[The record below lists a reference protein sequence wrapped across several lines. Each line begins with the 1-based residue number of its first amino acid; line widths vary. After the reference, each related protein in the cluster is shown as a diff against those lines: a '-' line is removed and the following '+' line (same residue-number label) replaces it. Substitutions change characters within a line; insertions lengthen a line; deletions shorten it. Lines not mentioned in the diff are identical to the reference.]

1 MTICTRRPAFKP
13 IALLVSA
20 TCLSFS
26 SHASDTL
33 DGVAGLSPITVTSS
47 RFDESLSQSLP
58 QTTIISASDIER
70 SGLTDV
76 SQILQKLG
84 NVPTR
89 ISLSGTQDQSIDL
102 RGYGVTSDNN
112 VVVLLD
118 GVRLSEIEQAAART
132 SMIPVESI
140 DHIEITR
147 GGSSVLYGEGAT
159 SGVINIVSKNHPG
172 NSAALSGGLGSFA
185 TKESN
190 AWVSRQVD
198 GTSVALFGKTLNT
211 DNYRANNQAQVRTGG
226 ASLQWQ
232 PDADRTLGVRLYSD
246 SEDTRFPGPL
256 TLQQFQLNPRQTVT
270 PNDSGNISGNAVTVF
285 GKAVVGNTEWAVDAN
300 VRNKQSGANLPS
312 IGGTTDISANFEG
325 LSPRAKI
332 HDAII
337 KGNDLTVGLDL
348 SRWDR
353 TYSSVYPAYPQY
365 STLGE
370 HLIQNS
376 DALYLRDDWSLT
388 PVDRLVAG
396 GRVERIQKEL
406 ASSDSSNLH
415 AFELQYIRTLYE
427 KVESYI
433 RTGQSYRVANIDEL
447 RGAAGNLLP
456 QTSMDYEAGIS
467 WNRLEASNAALR
479 LFRSDIQNELVFDPV
494 QFINVNLPPTQRE
507 GLELEGRYQ
516 ATQSLALRG
525 SGQWIRAVF
534 SEGAYQG
541 HRVPLVPQFNIQ
553 TGVEWKPQA
562 HQTLDLSARLVGQQY
577 VDSDFMGT
585 LPPIPFY
592 WTADLRYTT
601 ALTKQWNLVAS
612 ANNLLNRQYYDYAN
626 SYGAYYPSPG
636 KNFGMLL
643 KYVY

>member
-1 MTICTRRPAFKP
+1 MTTCIRRPAFGP
-13 IALLVSA
+13 MALFVSA
-20 TCLSFS
+20 ACVSFS
-26 SHASDTL
+26 SHASDAPEDIT
-33 DGVAGLSPITVTSS
+33 GLSPITVTSS
-47 RFDESLSQSLP
+47 RFDEPLAQLLP
-58 QTTIISASDIER
+58 QTTVITASDIAR
-70 SGLTDV
+70 SGLTDI

-102 RGYGVTSDNN
+102 RGYGITSDNN

-118 GVRLSEIEQAAART
+118 GVRLSEIEQTAART

-172 NSAALSGGLGSFA
+172 NSAVLSGSLGSFA
-185 TKESN
+185 TKESDV
-190 AWVSRQVD
+190 WVSRQVE

-226 ASLQWQ
+226 ASDQWQ
-232 PDADRTLGVRLYSD
+232 PDADRTLGIRLYSD

-256 TLQQFQLNPRQTVT
+256 TLLQFQQNPRQTVT
-270 PNDSGNISGNAVTVF
+270 PYDAGNISGNTVTLF
-285 GKAVVGNTEWAVDAN
+285 GKALVGNTEWAVDAN
-300 VRNKQSGANLPS
+300 VRNKQSGSDLPS
-312 IGGTTDISANFEG
+312 LGGTTDVSANFQE

-332 HDAII
+332 HDAGL
-337 KGNDLTVGLDL
+337 KNNDLTLGVDL

-365 STLGE
+365 STVGE

-376 DALYLRDDWSLT
+376 DALYLQDNWILT
-388 PVDRLVAG
+388 PADRLVAG
-396 GRVERIQKEL
+396 GRVERIQKEV
-406 ASSDSSNLH
+406 ASTDSSNLH
-415 AFELQYIRTLYE
+415 AFEFQYIRTLYE
-427 KVESYI
+427 KLESYV

-456 QTSMDYEAGIS
+456 QTSTDYETGIS
-467 WNRLEASNAALR
+467 WNRLGTSNAALR
-479 LFRSDIQNELVFDPV
+479 LFRSDIRNELVFDPV
-494 QFINVNLPPTQRE
+494 QFLNVNLPPTQRE

-516 ATQSLALRG
+516 VAQNLALRG
-525 SGQWIRAVF
+525 SGQWIRAIF
-534 SEGAYQG
+534 TEGAYQG

-553 TGVEWKPQA
+553 TGAEWAPQE
-562 HQTLDLSARLVGQQY
+562 HQILDLSARLVGQQF

-601 ALTKQWNLVAS
+601 ALSKQWSLVAS

-636 KNFGMLL
+636 KNFGTLL
-643 KYVY
+643 KYVF

>member
-1 MTICTRRPAFKP
+1 MVLF
-13 IALLVSA
+13 VSA
-20 TCLSFS
+20 ACVSFP
-26 SHASDTL
+26 SHATSTPEDI
-33 DGVAGLSPITVTSS
+33 AGLSPITVTSS
-47 RFDESLSQSLP
+47 RFDESLGQSLP
-58 QTTIISASDIER
+58 QTTVITASDIER

-102 RGYGVTSDNN
+102 RGYGITSDNN

-172 NSAALSGGLGSFA
+172 NSAVLSGGLGSFA
-185 TKESN
+185 AKESN
-190 AWVSRQVD
+190 VWVSRQVD

-246 SEDTRFPGPL
+246 SEDTHFPGPL
-256 TLQQFQLNPRQTVT
+256 TLLQFQQNPRQTVT
-270 PNDSGNISGNAVTVF
+270 PYDSGSISGNTITLF
-285 GKAVVGNTEWAVDAN
+285 GKALVGNTELAVDAN
-300 VRNKQSGANLPS
+300 VRNKQSSSNLPS
-312 IGGTTDISANFEG
+312 LGGTTDVSANFQG

-332 HDAII
+332 HDAGI
-337 KGNDLTVGLDL
+337 KGNDLTLGLDL

-365 STLGE
+365 STVGE

-376 DALYLRDDWSLT
+376 DALYLRDDWNLS

-406 ASSDSSNLH
+406 AANDSSNLH
-415 AFELQYIRTLYE
+415 AFEFQYIRTLFE
-427 KVESYI
+427 KLESYV
-433 RTGQSYRVANIDEL
+433 RTGQSYRVANVDEL

-467 WNRLEASNAALR
+467 WNRLGPSNAALR
-479 LFRSDIQNELVFDPV
+479 LFRSDIHNELVFDPV

-516 ATQSLALRG
+516 ATQNLALRG

-553 TGVEWKPQA
+553 TGAEWKPQE
-562 HQTLDLSARLVGQQY
+562 HQTLDLSARLVGQQF

-601 ALTKQWNLVAS
+601 ALSKQWNLVAS

-643 KYVY
+643 KYVF

>member
-1 MTICTRRPAFKP
+1 MTICTRRPAFK
-13 IALLVSA
+13 ALTLLVSA
-20 TCLSFS
+20 ACTSFS
-26 SHASDTL
+26 SHANNTPDDVT
-33 DGVAGLSPITVTSS
+33 GLSPITVTSS
-47 RFDESLSQSLP
+47 RFDESLEQSLP
-58 QTTIISASDIER
+58 QTTIITSSDIER

-118 GVRLSEIEQAAART
+118 GVRLSEIEQSAART

-140 DHIEITR
+140 DHIEIIR

-172 NSAALSGGLGSFA
+172 NSAVLSGGLGSFA
-185 TKESN
+185 AKESN
-190 AWVSRQVD
+190 IWVSHQIE
-198 GTSVALFGKTLNT
+198 GTSVAMFGKTLNT
-211 DNYRANNQAQVRTGG
+211 DNYRANNQAQIRTGG
-226 ASLQWQ
+226 AALQWQ
-232 PDADRTLGVRLYSD
+232 PDADRTLGIRLYSD

-256 TLQQFQLNPRQTVT
+256 TLTQFQQNPRQTVT
-270 PNDSGNISGNAVTVF
+270 PDDSGKISGNTVTVF
-285 GKAVVGNTEWAVDAN
+285 GKALVGSAELAVDAN
-300 VRNKQSGANLPS
+300 VRNKQSNSNLPS
-312 IGGTTDISANFEG
+312 LGGSTDVSANFEG

-332 HDAII
+332 HDAGV
-337 KGNDLTVGLDL
+337 KGNDLTLGLDL

-353 TYSSVYPAYPQY
+353 TYSSIYPAYPQY
-365 STLGE
+365 STVGE

-376 DALYLRDDWSLT
+376 NAFYLRDDWSLD
-388 PVDRLVAG
+388 PADRIVAG
-396 GRVERIQKEL
+396 ARVERIQKEM
-406 ASSDSSNLH
+406 ASNDSSNLH
-415 AFELQYIRTLYE
+415 AFELQYIRTLFA
-427 KVESYI
+427 KLESYV

-447 RGAAGNLLP
+447 RGAAGNLQP

-467 WNRLEASNAALR
+467 WNRLGSSNAALR
-479 LFRSDIQNELVFDPV
+479 LFRSEIHNELVFDPV

-534 SEGAYQG
+534 AQGDYQG

-553 TGVEWKPQA
+553 TGAEWTPRE
-562 HQTLDLSARLVGQQY
+562 HQTIDLSARLVGPQS
-577 VDSDFMGT
+577 VDSDYMGT

-592 WTADLRYTT
+592 WTADLRYSA
-601 ALTKQWNLVAS
+601 ALSKQWSLVAS

-636 KNFGMLL
+636 KNFGALL
-643 KYVY
+643 KYVF